1 MSAVSDQAWVD
12 GQVVA
17 REVAAP
23 SVASSSFHMG
33 TGVFDGLMAY
43 WNEDHWHLHL
53 ADQHL
58 ERFVAGCEKMRL
70 PFPWSAAELEKGV
83 RELLDGC
90 PETTHYVRPIAFR
103 GGPEIRLVPSQE
115 MPVTVCIFAT
125 EAARG
130 LRAPLSCGLS
140 SFRRVSKRAIP
151 ISWKV
156 CGAYVNSYLAQTEAL
171 EQGDDT
177 AVLVDE
183 EGNLSEAAVS
193 NLFLIQG
200 DTLVTPSLSGDVFP
214 GLTRSLL
221 IDLAEWLGM
230 AVDERDVKAAEIE
243 RFEGAFLCSTL
254 LEVRPLA
261 SLGSHRFRQE
271 SHPAFQAL
279 AHAFRELTEV

>member
-1 MSAVSDQAWVD
+1 MPAVSDQAWVD
-12 GQVVA
+12 GRVVA

-53 ADQHL
+53 ADRHL
-58 ERFVAGCEKMRL
+58 ERFVAGCERMRL
-70 PFPWSAAELEKGV
+70 PFPWSATDLEEGV
-83 RELLDGC
+83 RELLGSC

-103 GGPEIRLVPSQE
+103 GGPEIRLVPSRE

-125 EAARG
+125 EARRD
-130 LRAPLSCGLS
+130 LRTPLSCGLS

-156 CGAYVNSYLAQTEAL
+156 CGAYANSYLAQTEAL
-171 EQGDDT
+171 EQGNDT

-193 NLFLIQG
+193 NLFLIDG
-200 DTLVTPSLSGDVFP
+200 DRLVTPSLSGDVFP

-221 IDLAEWLGM
+221 IDLAEGM
-230 AVDERDVKAAEIE
+230 GTAVEERGVRAREIE
-243 RFEGAFLCSTL
+243 QFEGAFLCSTL
-254 LEVRPLA
+254 LEVRPV
-261 SLGSHRFRQE
+261 SRLGSRRFRRE
-271 SHPAFQAL
+271 SHPTFHAL
-279 AHAFRELTEV
+279 ADAFRELTEV

>member
-1 MSAVSDQAWVD
+1 MPAVSDRAWVD
-12 GQVVA
+12 GRVVA

-53 ADQHL
+53 ADRHL

-70 PFPWSAAELEKGV
+70 PFPWSAADLEEGV
-83 RELLDGC
+83 RELLDTC

-103 GGPEIRLVPSQE
+103 GDPEIRLVPSRDL
-115 MPVTVCIFAT
+115 PVTVCIFAT
-125 EAARG
+125 EAVRG
-130 LRAPLSCGLS
+130 LDAPLSCGVS
-140 SFRRVSKRAIP
+140 SFRRVSRRAIP

-156 CGAYVNSYLAQTEAL
+156 CGAYANSFLAQTEAL
-171 EQGDDT
+171 EQGYDT

-230 AVDERDVKAAEIE
+230 AVDERDVKAGEVGS
-243 RFEGAFLCSTL
+243 FEGAFLCSTL
-254 LEVRPLA
+254 MEARPVA
-261 SLGSHRFRQE
+261 RLGSHRFRRE
-271 SHPAFQAL
+271 SHPAFNAL
-279 AHAFRELTEV
+279 AGAFRELTEV

>member
-1 MSAVSDQAWVD
+1 MSAVTDQAWVD
-12 GQVVA
+12 GRVVA

-43 WNEDHWHLHL
+43 WNEDRWRLHL
-53 ADQHL
+53 ADEHL

-70 PFPWSAAELEKGV
+70 PFPWSATDLEEGV
-83 RELLDGC
+83 RELLDTCAG
-90 PETTHYVRPIAFR
+90 TTHYVRPIAFR

-125 EAARG
+125 EARRD

-140 SFRRVSKRAIP
+140 SFRRISKRAIP

-156 CGAYVNSYLAQTEAL
+156 CGAYANSYLAQTEAL
-171 EQGDDT
+171 EQGNDT

-183 EGNLSEAAVS
+183 AGNLSEAAVS
-193 NLFLIQG
+193 NLFLIDG

-221 IDLAEWLGM
+221 IDLAGRIGIV
-230 AVDERDVKAAEIE
+230 VDERDVKAQEIE
-243 RFEGAFLCSTL
+243 TFDGAFLCSTL
-254 LEVRPLA
+254 MEVRPVA
-261 SLGSHRFRQE
+261 RIGSHLFRWE
-271 SHPAFQAL
+271 SHPAFHAL
-279 AHAFRELTEV
+279 ADAFRELTEI